1 VEGVIVENKTMSLT
15 EEIYQE
21 LVDGLKTGLNW
32 TAFIAK
38 YSASKG
44 PLYNA
49 IGRFL
54 NDMETE
60 VIAANEKLS
69 LVQRE
74 LDGAGVKLDQAGLKL
89 NQLDQEIK
97 EAESRLAPLE
107 ERRNVLNKQ
116 VETLETK
123 LAEKSE
129 VIKQV
134 GELGKLG
141 FDIERLRQLRE
152 VLAEIG
158 AKHGLKGKEAVG
170 KFFHDLKDYEAVL
183 GAEAL
188 LEGLKTKIEAKNL
201 EAENWQAKEEALRRK
216 HDDLKEAIG
225 AIYALR
231 AKDINVRQIIMWQRI
246 LNRFETLEQFAED
259 LSRYGDLTKLLNTR
273 KEETEG
279 YDLRLAQVQSQ
290 VETLDKERTK
300 IEAAIDALKVDGV
313 KELKGMTEAAG
324 NQLKALAATQIRDA
338 QVVGQEVRKGLDNL
352 FAQLDALGAKAIEV
366 GRTVGTVQEQL
377 KGDTKARD
385 ILNLLQNPTS
395 AGYEDYATLVLPL
408 ARAMRIWV
416 NENKSKF
423 TLPYRIDEGLKAL
436 SDNLGG
442 S

>member
-1 VEGVIVENKTMSLT
+1 
-15 EEIYQE
+15 
-21 LVDGLKTGLNW
+21 
-32 TAFIAK
+32 
-38 YSASKG
+38 
-44 PLYNA
+44 
-49 IGRFL
+49 
-54 NDMETE
+54 
-60 VIAANEKLS
+60 
-69 LVQRE
+69 
-74 LDGAGVKLDQAGLKL
+74 
-89 NQLDQEIK
+89 
-97 EAESRLAPLE
+97 
-107 ERRNVLNKQ
+107 
-116 VETLETK
+116 
-123 LAEKSE
+123 

-188 LEGLKTKIEAKNL
+188 LEGLQTQIETKRV

-231 AKDINVRQIIMWQRI
+231 AKGINVRQIIMWQRI

-290 VETLDKERTK
+290 VETLDKEKTK
-300 IEAAIDALKVDGV
+300 IEAAIDALKVAGV

-324 NQLKALAATQIRDA
+324 NQLKALVATQIRET

-366 GRTVGTVQEQL
+366 GRAVGVIEEQL
-377 KGDTKARD
+377 GKDGKARD